1 MAISNLSRLRHDL
14 RTPVNHL
21 LGYSQLLL
29 EDGADG
35 DANDRA
41 WKSRIQQVA
50 SLGQEILRTI
60 ENCLPATDSSAAE
73 RQLPEL
79 RSRLHHPVQQIQ
91 ENLRSITLP
100 ADASQIADIQRL
112 FEASSRLLRF
122 AAGGSLAEEQPHEPP
137 ADIPSAAGT
146 ITGKARLLLVDDD
159 LLNREVLG
167 RMLVRLEYDVHFA
180 ASGPEAL
187 ELIRKHS
194 YDLVLLDIIMPGISG
209 YEVLQNIKI
218 SAPNVPVI
226 VISAVGELKTL
237 VDCIEQGA
245 EDYFL
250 KPFEPVLLRARIS
263 ASLKRTRCASP
274 ATQSRSQE
282 LHEPE
287 EIAREIKV
295 PIGFVANFTELAAD
309 TLAQLQQALG
319 HQEGNVRDLLAD
331 LEQSMAAIQ
340 RHSTR
345 AMQALKKILDRQGQ

>member
-29 EDGADG
+29 EDG
-35 DANDRA
+35 DANECA

-60 ENCLPATDSSAAE
+60 ENCLPASDSSAAE

-100 ADASQIADIQRL
+100 ADAPQTADIQRL

-122 AAGGSLAEEQPHEPP
+122 AAGGTLAEEPQHERPP
-137 ADIPSAAGT
+137 DTASAAGT

-167 RMLVRLEYDVHFA
+167 RMLARLEYDVHFA

-187 ELIRKHS
+187 DLISKNS

-274 ATQSRSQE
+274 ATQSGSLE
-282 LHEPE
+282 LRDTE
-287 EIAREIKV
+287 EIAREIKM
-295 PIGFVANFTELAAD
+295 PIGFVANFTELAAS
-309 TLAQLQQALG
+309 TLAQLQQAIG
-319 HQEGNVRDLLAD
+319 HQEGNVGELLAD
-331 LEQSMAAIQ
+331 LEQSLAAIQ
-340 RHSTR
+340 RHSTK
-345 AMQALKKILDRQGQ
+345 ATQALKKILDRQGQ